1 MIDLIEV
8 AKCVYAT
15 LSTLSCDVV
24 DYIDSSVTLPY
35 VAIGDLD
42 IEDSSTKDKSE
53 INVTQYIHVYS
64 DKKSKS
70 EVLEI
75 LNKINLLL
83 SNISSDKFQ
92 IYMSDNKQTITQESK
107 TIGGQLNGSYSNETY
122 YHGLFLCDLK
132 IIEKVV

>member
-92 IYMSDNKQTITQESK
+92 IYMSDNKQAITQESK
-107 TIGGQLNGSYSNETY
+107 TIGGQLNGSY